1 MDKIVFNIGIYVNP
15 NLRMLACNSEDLLI
29 KYDFPSNLQ
38 KLLNSFIYQFI
49 DERNPTAQLIK
60 FQINSDLKLN
70 KKCYSDSK

>member
-1 MDKIVFNIGIYVNP
+1 MDEIVFNIGIYVNP

-49 DERNPTAQLIK
+49 DERNQTAE
-60 FQINSDLKLN
+60 
-70 KKCYSDSK
+70 